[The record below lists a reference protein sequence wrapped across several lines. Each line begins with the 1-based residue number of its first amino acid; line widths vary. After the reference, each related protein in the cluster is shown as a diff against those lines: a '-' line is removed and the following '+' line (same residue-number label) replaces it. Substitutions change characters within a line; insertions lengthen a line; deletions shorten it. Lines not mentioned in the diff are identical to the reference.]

1 MSRLS
6 CSDLRTLF
14 RETPTAVVLVDGEG
28 RIRQVNDQAAEM
40 FGYGKQELEGELVE
54 VLVPEGLEAEHRSHR
69 ERYTEEPEPRPM
81 GIGMELRGERRDGS
95 AVPVEISLSPLELEE
110 GPRIMAAVRDI
121 SERKEL
127 RTWGTEA
134 VEAAEEER
142 LRIARELHDDLAQRL
157 AALQVRAKLA
167 ADADSG
173 SAGDLVEQVQQEI
186 RTSSERVRQIIRGL
200 RPPALSELG
209 LAAALRQEAQRQLED
224 TGVERAVDVGA
235 VEGTPD
241 ERTQIAL
248 YRVTQEALRNA
259 IQHAA
264 ASRISLLLRETGD
277 GWLELSVA
285 DDGAGFEPERAV
297 ADRDHYGLVGMRER
311 VGSVG
316 GEIDIDSAPG
326 EGTQVV
332 VRVPVDRDNEL
343 RTSRSGGG
351 P

>member
-1 MSRLS
+1 
-6 CSDLRTLF
+6 
-14 RETPTAVVLVDGEG
+14 
-28 RIRQVNDQAAEM
+28 
-40 FGYGKQELEGELVE
+40 
-54 VLVPEGLEAEHRSHR
+54 
-69 ERYTEEPEPRPM
+69 M